1 MIQEHTRCNIC
12 RSYWFSSL
20 IFIAL
25 YHYYSTDR
33 SKVWLTC
40 KTSMTWSNSI
50 VFFHCKQL
58 SALLDINASSYLQQS
73 VVGYLFPSHRDRKQN
88 RHAHYIWSG
97 PSNATGICLFEST
110 CKGIK
115 ESNILRY
122 ILLFTIFTVY
132 LQRYVDVSRIWSV
145 PSLTSHIKQNRLLLF
160 DTQFVIFDKDIDKFC

>member
-88 RHAHYIWSG
+88 R
-97 PSNATGICLFEST
+97 LFIIFDQDLQM

-145 PSLTSHIKQNRLLLF
+145 PSLTYHIKQNRLLLF